1 MTDEFV
7 VGSVSALVLIAALLV
22 LFLKLKRRGVLPF
35 QRRASYRTRDMA
47 EDTDGEKR
55 LSGAEMGWS
64 LVSQAAPVAGTL
76 DDQETFPLA
85 TERDQN
91 TSPREVQQPRYVAYR
106 PSRDVSRI
114 NHKGQDLPSR
124 SDDEDQHRMSTASNP
139 FSLQDE
145 LRSIV
150 APKAQDSISPV
161 SQADLVQQPEP
172 AESKDCPFQRLQGKL
187 RMHNSSDPRPPRHF
201 SRKPTVIDRGSV
213 STMSTS
219 ATDRSPHT
227 SARFSFGL
235 LLQPSLD
242 LFKFSDIR
250 SSLGG
255 RGSGWSL
262 WFKQDDASNEKPSSQ
277 PEMGTK

>member
-1 MTDEFV
+1 M
-7 VGSVSALVLIAALLV
+7 
-22 LFLKLKRRGVLPF
+22 LPF
-35 QRRASYRTRDMA
+35 QRQASYRTRDMT
-47 EDTDGEKR
+47 EDTEDEKR
-55 LSGAEMGWS
+55 LSGAEMGMS
-64 LVSQAAPVAGTL
+64 LVGQAAPVAGSL
-76 DDQETFPLA
+76 DDQEPNPLA
-85 TERDQN
+85 TERDDN
-91 TSPREVQQPRYVAYR
+91 ASHREVQQPRYVAYR
-106 PSRDVSRI
+106 PSRDMSRI
-114 NHKGQDLPSR
+114 NNKGQDLPGR
-124 SDDEDQHRMSTASNP
+124 LDQENDYRMSTASNP

-145 LRSIV
+145 LRTIV
-150 APKAQDSISPV
+150 APKSRKSILPV
-161 SQADLVQQPEP
+161 TQANLVQQPEP

-201 SRKPTVIDRGSV
+201 SRKPTAVDRGSV

-219 ATDRSPHT
+219 GSNSSPHA

-262 WFKQDDASNEKPSSQ
+262 WFKQDDASNEKPSSHSDI
-277 PEMGTK
+277 GNK